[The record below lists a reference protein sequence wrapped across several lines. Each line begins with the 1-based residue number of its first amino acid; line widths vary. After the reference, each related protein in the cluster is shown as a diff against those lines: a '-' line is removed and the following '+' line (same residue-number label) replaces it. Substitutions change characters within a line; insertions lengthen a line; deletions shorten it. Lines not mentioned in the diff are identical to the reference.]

1 MAGTPI
7 GRPES
12 AGAAARRCSPRSPV
26 NISMPLRIDPNISEG
41 ECSQPDAGGHPTP
54 VGRND
59 ERMLSEID
67 RKIREI

>member
-1 MAGTPI
+1 MAGAPI

-12 AGAAARRCSPRSPV
+12 AGAATICSPRSSV
-26 NISMPLRIDPNISEG
+26 NISMPLRIDPDISEG
-41 ECSQPDAGGHPTP
+41 ECSQPDASINSPTP

-67 RKIREI
+67 RKI

>member
-1 MAGTPI
+1 MAGAPI

-12 AGAAARRCSPRSPV
+12 AGAATICSPRSSV
-26 NISMPLRIDPNISEG
+26 NISMPLRIDPDISEG